1 MMQNETERLSCTGMP
16 LAFDPVVPVLE
27 ALKKWWLAAAVA
39 LAAGMLAFA
48 WADST
53 YVPRYTARCTLAVYA
68 QEDGAP
74 SSPLAKAF
82 AEVVSSPVMAAMEQL
97 HPERFGGTIRAAV
110 LEKTNL
116 VTLRVTAGAPENAV
130 QAMEQLLADHAR
142 ITGPVTGAL
151 ILELIEPPAVPEEP
165 DDPPQPMRA
174 FWKAALGAGGAVLG
188 LLVVLSW
195 FRDTVRGPEE
205 AMEKL
210 EHPYLGA
217 VCRRSGFRRDA
228 ALGKLC
234 RRVECAMGSCGML
247 LVTEVR
253 PGDGADTVAEG
264 LVRAWQAQGKPDA
277 YTVTHLPLE
286 QALESLDRAD
296 AAVLVLRCNRSLAA
310 EVNRAAAA
318 LGRGQAKLLGCVCVD
333 GWSTG
338 LFDGEAQ
345 AAAWYRRHGE
355 VVR

>member
-1 MMQNETERLSCTGMP
+1 MMQQETETLSCTGIP
-16 LAFDPVVPVLE
+16 LAFDPVVPVVD

-48 WADST
+48 WTDKT
-53 YVPRYTARCTLAVYA
+53 DVPRYTARCTLAVYA

-74 SSPLAKAF
+74 SNPLAKAF
-82 AEVVSSPVMAAMEQL
+82 AEVVSSPVVEAIGELQ
-97 HPERFGGTIRAAV
+97 PDRFGGTIRAAV

-116 VTLRVTAGAPENAV
+116 VTLSVTAGAPEKAV
-130 QAMEQLLADHAR
+130 QAMECLLADHAR

-151 ILELIEPPAVPEEP
+151 TLELVEPPAVPEEP
-165 DDPPQPMRA
+165 DDPPQPMAA
-174 FWKAALGAGGAVLG
+174 FRKAALGAGGAVLG
-188 LLVVLSW
+188 LLLVLSW

-205 AMEKL
+205 AVEKL
-210 EHPYLGA
+210 NHPYLGA

-234 RRVECAMGSCGML
+234 RRVECAMGSGGML
-247 LVTEVR
+247 LVTEIR

-264 LVRAWQAQGKPDA
+264 LVRNWQDRGKPEA
-277 YTVTHLPLE
+277 FTVSQLPLE
-286 QALESLDRAD
+286 QALENLDRAD
-296 AAVLVLRCNRSLAA
+296 AAVLVLRCNRTLAA
-310 EVNRAAAA
+310 DANRAAAA
-318 LGRGQAKLLGCVCVD
+318 LSRGRAKLLGCVCVD